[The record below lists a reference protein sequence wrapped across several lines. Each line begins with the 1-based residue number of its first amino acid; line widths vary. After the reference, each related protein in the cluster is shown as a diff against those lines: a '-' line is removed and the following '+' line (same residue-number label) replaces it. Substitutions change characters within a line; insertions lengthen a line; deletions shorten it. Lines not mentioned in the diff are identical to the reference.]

1 MCAPS
6 DCFAQVTTAFLALAH
21 HTLQIGAQ
29 GLDLGATTPF
39 LWLFEEREK
48 LMSFYEAVSGAR
60 LHAAYYRI
68 GGVHQDIPEN
78 ILDEI
83 FDWRDNF
90 HKTINDIDMMIKPI
104 IPI

>member
-1 MCAPS
+1 M
-6 DCFAQVTTAFLALAH
+6 
-21 HTLQIGAQ
+21 QIGAQ

-68 GGVHQDIPEN
+68 GGVHQDIPKKVLEDIFNWSKKFGKVIEDIEN
-78 ILDEI
+78 FL
-83 FDWRDNF
+83 
-90 HKTINDIDMMIKPI
+90 I
-104 IPI
+104 IIEFSNKEL